1 MGSSPSSPL
10 TATSC
15 HLGSPAP
22 ATCVIHAAL
31 LRAHSVAVT
40 LLRACDMPE
49 TLHTIHFV
57 NSEQNC
63 RLCPTSQVAQEVQS
77 TNSYH
82 TTLQCGRFPAFWTW
96 LEIFELLECNSDF
109 EINSEGLVSVMLVKI
124 QYIKASLS
132 KLRKS
137 KGLRNL
143 TNTAFSLSIGELD

>member
-1 MGSSPSSPL
+1 
-10 TATSC
+10 
-15 HLGSPAP
+15 
-22 ATCVIHAAL
+22 
-31 LRAHSVAVT
+31 
-40 LLRACDMPE
+40 
-49 TLHTIHFV
+49 
-57 NSEQNC
+57 
-63 RLCPTSQVAQEVQS
+63 
-77 TNSYH
+77 
-82 TTLQCGRFPAFWTW
+82 